1 MISGVAMIL
10 ARYGLTITKSSSTVD
25 PVQTEE
31 EALAYAFSVVLE
43 RYKSSDNYKELE
55 LDPFC

>member
-1 MISGVAMIL
+1 MIL
-10 ARYGLTITKSSSTVD
+10 ARYGLTITKSSSMVD